1 MMERLTKGQVIKM
14 TSGKECRVLKE
25 LGEGGQGYIYKV
37 RYEGKDMALKWYKM
51 DKLQIKASFTVIF
64 RTTSKRVHRQRLLC
78 GLWN

>member
-51 DKLQIKASFTVIF
+51 DKIADKGKFTVIF

>member
-51 DKLQIKASFTVIF
+51 DKIADKGKFYRNLQNNIKKGAPT
-64 RTTSKRVHRQRLLC
+64 KALC